1 MNNMTASR
9 VEFPK
14 TFIIEVLWFHVTR
27 AVENYEVLTFDSN
40 LRALGVPKNQKAMV
54 FFIWAGPEINADTSL
69 GFIH

>member
-27 AVENYEVLTFDSN
+27 AVENYEVLTFDSI
-40 LRALGVPKNQKAMV
+40 LRALGVPKNQKESKRQ
-54 FFIWAGPEINADTSL
+54 WSSL
-69 GFIH
+69 SGQAQKSMQTLA